1 MGASGEGGGTPGPAA
16 PDEGPRASDADR
28 DRFAA
33 QLHEHYAAG
42 RIDHDELEDRLDR
55 VYHARTLIELYQ
67 LTSDLPHPG
76 PRPVVGWPLPRARR
90 PWWKWW
96 G

>member
-1 MGASGEGGGTPGPAA
+1 MGGPGDGGGPPGTPP

-42 RIDHDELEDRLDR
+42 RLDHDELEERLDR
-55 VYHARTLIELYQ
+55 VYRARTLVELYGV
-67 LTSDLPHPG
+67 TSDLPHPG
-76 PRPVVGWPLPRARR
+76 PRPVAGWPSQGARR
-90 PWWKWW
+90 PWWKRWR
-96 G
+96 